1 MMKDGKY
8 ITSLSSEEALDF
20 IMQSDQFHN
29 FELPEYF
36 DFTTVLQHVRSKVG
50 ELSYDECIAV
60 DAVSDI
66 DGISSRKC
74 SWQKSIEKCRVN
86 YYIWET
92 RAYMDASNELVKAN
106 EIKTI

>member
-20 IMQSDQFHN
+20 IMQSNQFQN
-29 FELPEYF
+29 FELSEYF
-36 DFTTVLQHVRSKVG
+36 DFTTVLQYVHSKVG

-60 DAVSDI
+60 DSVSDI

-74 SWQKSIEKCRVN
+74 S
-86 YYIWET
+86 
-92 RAYMDASNELVKAN
+92 
-106 EIKTI
+106 

>member
-1 MMKDGKY
+1 MWAVFSIKPSEYFSHSGAAYNKFIINKVNSKMMKDGKY
-8 ITSLSSEEALDF
+8 ITSLNSEEALDF

-74 SWQKSIEKCRVN
+74 S
-86 YYIWET
+86 
-92 RAYMDASNELVKAN
+92 
-106 EIKTI
+106 